1 MAPCVHEMITYQPL
15 ETVIRTPPLG
25 LRCVDIATRAPVT
38 AGLRISATLKNGGAK
53 TVLATPTLSGV
64 HAFQGLPGLH
74 DFEYDAQSFPLTS
87 PPLASPPFGKEFA
100 IKVEDIAGHFLPWG
114 LVLTLPRREIVT
126 ALLFSAPGRCAVP
139 GFIAI
144 RGGLKDKSRPPRA
157 DGTLEPAGFA
167 HIKAQYKAPNATE
180 YFALADAR
188 GQFVLFLPSPNPL
201 LPPSGVSPS
210 SPNAAGR
217 RTLAELRWP
226 LTVTFFYEPA
236 EQKFICTRADGRT
249 EIILGQQV
257 GVTDVPQSASG
268 LRCVPDLQSLLVQAA
283 ARVYATAT
291 GPPAATLEPNIE
303 FGKDLVVRT
312 EGGEFNLWIEP

>member
-1 MAPCVHEMITYQPL
+1 MAPSVHEMITYHPL
-15 ETVIRTPPLG
+15 ETFIRTPPLG
-25 LRCVDIATRAPVT
+25 LRCVDVATRSPIT
-38 AGLRISATLKNGGAK
+38 AGLKVTATLRNGGGK
-53 TVLATPTLSGV
+53 PVRATPTLSGL

-74 DFEYDAQSFPLTS
+74 DFEYGTQRLPLTS

-100 IKVEDIAGHFLPWG
+100 IKVEDLAGHFLPCG

-126 ALLFSAPGRCAVP
+126 APLFSAPSRSAVP

-167 HIKAQYKAPNATE
+167 HIKAQYNSPNATE
-180 YFALADAR
+180 DFALADAR
-188 GQFVLFLPSPNPL
+188 GEFVILLPPPNPL
-201 LPPSGVSPS
+201 LPPAGVAPS
-210 SPNAAGR
+210 SPNTAGR

-226 LTVTFFYEPA
+226 LTLTFFYKPA
-236 EQKFICTRADGRT
+236 AQRFICTRAGGRT
-249 EIILGQQV
+249 EIILGQQA

-268 LRCVPDLQSLLVQAA
+268 LRCVPDLQSLLVQGA

-291 GPPAATLEPNIE
+291 DPPAATLEANIE